1 MVAIGNNL
9 VIIPEKIDKV
19 SKTEGGLLLTD
30 KNKEDIRYQQ
40 AEVYASAVDYLKTG
54 DKIYYDKNAG
64 HKIEVDNTEYTV
76 IKVSDVVIVL

>member
-1 MVAIGNNL
+1 MQAIGLNL
-9 VIIPEKIDKV
+9 VVIPTKTEKV
-19 SKTEGGLLLTD
+19 SSTEGGLLLTD

-54 DKIYYDKNAG
+54 DKIYYDKHAG